1 MDRDRVILAE
11 ILRPRGNRGEVLAR
25 SQTDVPGRLETLGH
39 ANVRFTD
46 GRDAKVELS
55 EAWAHKGDWVLKFL
69 GVDSI
74 EDAQRFAG
82 SELWVPLSDRAKL
95 PEGEY
100 FQADLIGCVVLDEAG
115 RTVGTVG
122 GWQEYGGPP
131 LMEVRRDPHPGGD
144 VLIPFVKGIY
154 REVDLEARRITLKI
168 PDGLLDL

>member
-1 MDRDRVILAE
+1 MDRDRVILAD
-11 ILRPRGNRGEVLAR
+11 IVRPRGNRGEVMAR
-25 SQTDVPGRLETLGH
+25 SQTDVLGRLEALRH
-39 ANVRFTD
+39 ANVRFAD
-46 GRDAKVELS
+46 GRDAEVELS
-55 EAWAHKGDWVLKFL
+55 EAWAYKGDWVLKFR

-74 EDAQRFAG
+74 EDAERFAG
-82 SELWVPLSDRAKL
+82 SELWVPLCDRAKL

-115 RTVGTVG
+115 QTLGTVN

-131 LMEVRRDPHPGGD
+131 LMEVRGDGRD

-154 REVDLEARRITLKI
+154 RKVDLEARRITVEI